1 MKKFVEA
8 LKTLGEINRLRILKL
23 LQERPAYVCEIASIL
38 GLSMAT
44 VSSHLSRLKH
54 FGILKDKR
62 EGVKIKYYLAEPKDS
77 EIKALIQFLKC
88 MGEEWETVKKD
99 REKLKNVDLKEVC
112 PEVKKQQF

>member
-44 VSSHLSRLKH
+44 VSSHLSRLKY
-54 FGILKDKR
+54 FGIVKDRR
-62 EGVKIKYYLAEPKDS
+62 EGIKIKYFLIEPEDP
-77 EIKALIQFLKC
+77 EINALVQFLKC
-88 MGEEWETVKKD
+88 VGEEWEIVKRD
-99 REKLKNVDLKEVC
+99 REKLKKVNLEDVCSKLKSE
-112 PEVKKQQF
+112 

>member
-54 FGILKDKR
+54 FGIVKDRR
-62 EGVKIKYYLAEPKDS
+62 EGVKIKYFLIEPEDP
-77 EIKALIQFLKC
+77 EIDTLVQFLKC
-88 MGEEWETVKKD
+88 AGEEWEIVKRD
-99 REKLKNVDLKEVC
+99 RKKLRKVNLEDVCRRLKSE
-112 PEVKKQQF
+112 